1 MIWGQ
6 LVEHRI
12 TGARGRIAPFLNGVV
27 VEFNEFF
34 SDGVCIKVRTTP
46 ASSQELIE
54 SWRFVDEADTQQQ
67 S

>member
-1 MIWGQ
+1 MIWGR

-12 TGARGRIAPFLNGVV
+12 TGARGRIAPSLYGVV

-34 SDGVCIKVRTTP
+34 SDGACIKVRTTP
-46 ASSQELIE
+46 ASTQELIE
-54 SWRFVDEADTQQQ
+54 SWRFVDEGDTQHQ